1 MPNFVDRDPF
11 LNSGLK
17 SLRTLM
23 ETKETW
29 RKIRSSRSEE
39 ILLVASRCKVA
50 FGGCK
55 KRWRE
60 GAKFFVLGARIKT
73 WCI

>member
-55 KRWRE
+55 KRWN
-60 GAKFFVLGARIKT
+60 GGKVQSFLS
-73 WCI
+73 